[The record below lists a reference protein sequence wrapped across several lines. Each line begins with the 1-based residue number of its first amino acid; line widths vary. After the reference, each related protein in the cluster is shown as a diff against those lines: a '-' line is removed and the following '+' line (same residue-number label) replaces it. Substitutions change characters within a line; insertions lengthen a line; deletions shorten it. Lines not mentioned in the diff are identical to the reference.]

1 MARERVDL
9 RRGPLDMLILKTLSL
24 QPMHGLGI
32 SRRIHQITGGVLEP
46 KPGSL
51 FPALQRLQQRGL
63 LRAEWGESENNRR
76 AKYYH
81 LTATGQR
88 QLAVERENWA
98 FVISAIREVLE
109 A

>member
-1 MARERVDL
+1 MANERVDL

-24 QPMHGLGI
+24 EPMHGLGI
-32 SRRIHQITGGVLEP
+32 SRRIRQITGGVLEP

-63 LRAEWGESENNRR
+63 VQAEWGESENNRR

-81 LTATGQR
+81 LTATGR
-88 QLAVERENWA
+88 SQLTVERENWT